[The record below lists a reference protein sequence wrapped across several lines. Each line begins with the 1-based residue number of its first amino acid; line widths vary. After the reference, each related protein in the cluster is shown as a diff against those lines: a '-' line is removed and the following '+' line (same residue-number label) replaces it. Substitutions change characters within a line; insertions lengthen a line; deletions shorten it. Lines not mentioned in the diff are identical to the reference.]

1 LNTAHLPVI
10 LIELVLVVGGLV
22 LFGWWQ
28 LRSVRRDRDKAAA
41 MRAAKAAFNPVSMA
55 SQVHQADPADPTDPT
70 DEASR
75 PAAAAEPP
83 AQARTPPGDGP
94 QG

>member
-41 MRAAKAAFNPVSMA
+41 MRAAKAALNPVSMA
-55 SQVHQADPADPTDPT
+55 SQVHQADPADPT

>member
-1 LNTAHLPVI
+1 MKTAQLPVV
-10 LIELVLVVGGLV
+10 LIELVLVVGGLL

-41 MRAAKAAFNPVSMA
+41 ERAAQAALNPVSKA
-55 SQVHQADPADPTDPT
+55 SEVRQADQADET
-70 DEASR
+70 SQ

-83 AQARTPPGDGP
+83 AQSRTPPGAGP

>member
-1 LNTAHLPVI
+1 MNTAQFPVV
-10 LIELVLVVGGLV
+10 LIELVLVVVGLV

-41 MRAAKAAFNPVSMA
+41 ERAAKAALNPA
-55 SQVHQADPADPTDPT
+55 SKAGQVRQADTA
-70 DEASR
+70 DEAIQ
-75 PAAAAEPP
+75 PAAAAELP
-83 AQARTPPGDGP
+83 AQARKPHDAGP